1 MALLWVAVRQ
11 WIGWVSAVTVD
22 HGFRPESAAEAAM
35 VARVCAGLGVAHA
48 TLAWT
53 GVKPRVNRAAAARH
67 ARYALMAAWCRAEG
81 IVWLLTAHHADDQAE
96 TLLMRLARGAG
107 VAGLSGIRAMRPL
120 GGGVAVARP
129 LLAARKADLVAL
141 CEAESLAFIDD
152 PTNRD
157 PAYDRTAARALL
169 AATPWLRA
177 ERLAASAAHLA
188 DLEAALA
195 WAAERAWAGRASTK
209 NGATIADADDLPRAL
224 RVRLLARALATVKP
238 ASAPRGPDLARLL
251 ATLDA
256 GTPATLAGVRVEPG
270 PPWRFTAETRGS

>member
-1 MALLWVAVRQ
+1 MALLWVAARQ
-11 WIGWVSAVTVD
+11 WIGRVSAVTVD
-22 HGFRPESAAEAAM
+22 HGFRPESAAEASL
-35 VARVCAGLGVAHA
+35 VAHVCAGLGVPHA

-53 GVKPRVNRAAAARH
+53 GAKPRANRASAARR

-81 IVWLLTAHHADDQAE
+81 IVWLLTAHHVDDQAE

-107 VAGLSGIRAMRPL
+107 AAGLSGIRAVRQL

-141 CEAESLAFIDD
+141 CEAESLPFVDD

-177 ERLAASAAHLA
+177 ERLAASVAHLA
-188 DLEAALA
+188 DAESALA
-195 WAAERAWAGRASTK
+195 WAEERAWAGRASNDT
-209 NGATIADADDLPRAL
+209 AAITVDADDLPRTIRL
-224 RVRLLARALATVKP
+224 RLLARALATATP

-251 ATLDA
+251 ATLDT
-256 GTPATLAGVRVEPG
+256 GTPATLAGVRAEPG